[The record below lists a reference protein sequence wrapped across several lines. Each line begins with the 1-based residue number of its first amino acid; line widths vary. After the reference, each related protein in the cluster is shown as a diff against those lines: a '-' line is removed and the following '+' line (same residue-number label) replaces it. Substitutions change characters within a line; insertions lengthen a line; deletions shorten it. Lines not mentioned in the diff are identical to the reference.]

1 MVLRDVLNGSLE
13 KWCESVELECV
24 WRCVFVAD
32 SDAKNGSVETGNDRL
47 FPCARVDTKTKI
59 DGRHERS
66 GARASFAHD
75 WMNAD
80 TQQEFFTA
88 LESQFCQALRGNN
101 GMTAGQKLLESEHMD
116 CRRAGVV
123 QTTSCVRM
131 AVVASMAPKAPMAW
145 MDLVALE
152 LKSERE
158 KVQWFGEHLLRPTLR
173 IKPFVLLFF
182 RCPLGTVLLM
192 SLHSAATPREND
204 GSRSLRRVKIGGM
217 RAEGSCETGGERAE
231 GLPCKIK
238 NC

>member
-13 KWCESVELECV
+13 KWCESVSWNV
-24 WRCVFVAD
+24 SGDVFL
-32 SDAKNGSVETGNDRL
+32 SQTPMLKTGSVETGNDRL
-47 FPCARVDTKTKI
+47 FPCARVDTKTKSMEGMN
-59 DGRHERS
+59 DPV
-66 GARASFAHD
+66 RAQAYAHD

-131 AVVASMAPKAPMAW
+131 AVVASMAPKAPMAPMAPMVASMASVALMESMVVASMASMAPMAW
-145 MDLVALE
+145 MDLIAPE

-158 KVQWFGEHLLRPTLR
+158 K
-173 IKPFVLLFF
+173 
-182 RCPLGTVLLM
+182 
-192 SLHSAATPREND
+192 SA
-204 GSRSLRRVKIGGM
+204 VVW
-217 RAEGSCETGGERAE
+217 
-231 GLPCKIK
+231 
-238 NC
+238 